1 MPATA
6 LDHGL
11 KIFSTCPPSAL
22 TQPKTW
28 WHTGVVFECA
38 VASTLAWWPLF
49 CSTGWQRK
57 LKRVLMPS
65 RWYSKI
71 LGWR

>member
-28 WHTGVVFECA
+28 RHTGVVFERA
-38 VASTLAWWPLF
+38 VASTLA
-49 CSTGWQRK
+49 
-57 LKRVLMPS
+57 
-65 RWYSKI
+65 
-71 LGWR
+71 